1 MKMNTT
7 IRLATIKDM
16 PQVLNLIKEL
26 ALFEKEPQAVEV
38 KVEDLERD
46 GFGANPEFTCFV
58 AEIDNKIEGMALVY
72 KRYSTWKGVALH
84 LEDLI
89 VNTDKRGL
97 EIGTQLLDTVVK
109 YGHEMGVK
117 RINWEVLDW
126 NKPAI
131 DFYNKKGAN
140 IMQDWR
146 VVHLN
151 EQGIKNYI
159 SKL

>member
-1 MKMNTT
+1 MNLT
-7 IRLATIKDM
+7 IRLATKKDM
-16 PQVLNLIKEL
+16 AEVLDLIKEL
-26 ALFEKEPQAVEV
+26 AHFEKEPDEVEV
-38 KVEDLERD
+38 TVDELIED

-58 AEIDNKIEGMALVY
+58 AEIDDKIEGMALVY
-72 KRYSTWKGVALH
+72 KRYSTWKGIALH

-89 VNTDKRGL
+89 VRKKSRGL
-97 EIGTQLLDTVVK
+97 GFGTKLLDTVVK
-109 YGHEMGVK
+109 YADEIGVK

-126 NKPAI
+126 NTHAI
-131 DFYNKKGAN
+131 DFYDKKGAEIKN
-140 IMQDWR
+140 DWI